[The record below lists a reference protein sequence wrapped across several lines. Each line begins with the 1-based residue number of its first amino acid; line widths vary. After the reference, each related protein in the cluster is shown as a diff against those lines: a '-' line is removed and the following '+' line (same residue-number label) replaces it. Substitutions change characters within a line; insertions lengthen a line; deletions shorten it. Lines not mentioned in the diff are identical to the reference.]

1 MQYVDYQHM
10 IVNEINEIYLVLIL
24 FTCIYKYHIFK
35 LFPISYELS
44 YKPIF
49 SKQQCILISDLQI
62 TYTVQLTNSFEKSL
76 IYLIY
81 IQRLILIFQISFIFF
96 FIKFHKSI
104 CYMYLF
110 IIAIFFFW
118 DCTGINIMHT
128 EYFRDVTYCFYTHIR
143 NITFKMYTI
152 AHSWLCVKH
161 FTRIVLSA

>member
-1 MQYVDYQHM
+1 MKYILYWSYLHAF
-10 IVNEINEIYLVLIL
+10 INI
-24 FTCIYKYHIFK
+24 T
-35 LFPISYELS
+35 
-44 YKPIF
+44 F
-49 SKQQCILISDLQI
+49 S
-62 TYTVQLTNSFEKSL
+62 NSFQYLMNFHISRFVLNNNVFWSLICKYVYSTINKFFWKSL

-81 IQRLILIFQISFIFF
+81 IQRLILIFQFFFHFF

-110 IIAIFFFW
+110 IIAIFFL

-128 EYFRDVTYCFYTHIR
+128 EYFRDVTYCVYTHIR

>member
-1 MQYVDYQHM
+1 MKYILYWSYLHAF
-10 IVNEINEIYLVLIL
+10 INI
-24 FTCIYKYHIFK
+24 T
-35 LFPISYELS
+35 
-44 YKPIF
+44 F
-49 SKQQCILISDLQI
+49 S
-62 TYTVQLTNSFEKSL
+62 NSFQYLMNFHISRFVLNNNVFLSLICKYVYSTINKFFWKSL

-81 IQRLILIFQISFIFF
+81 IQRLILIFQIFFIFFF

-110 IIAIFFFW
+110 IIAIFFL

-128 EYFRDVTYCFYTHIR
+128 EYFRDVTYCVYTHIR

>member
-1 MQYVDYQHM
+1 MKYILYWSYLHAF
-10 IVNEINEIYLVLIL
+10 INI
-24 FTCIYKYHIFK
+24 T
-35 LFPISYELS
+35 
-44 YKPIF
+44 F
-49 SKQQCILISDLQI
+49 S
-62 TYTVQLTNSFEKSL
+62 NSFQYLMNFHISRFVLNNNVFWSL
-76 IYLIY
+76 ICKYVYSTINKFFWKIFNLSNIY
-81 IQRLILIFQISFIFF
+81 TTINTNFPNFFHFF

-110 IIAIFFFW
+110 IIAIFFW

-128 EYFRDVTYCFYTHIR
+128 EYFRDVTYGVYTHIR

>member
-35 LFPISYELS
+35 LFPIYLMN
-44 YKPIF
+44 F
-49 SKQQCILISDLQI
+49 HISRFFLNNN
-62 TYTVQLTNSFEKSL
+62 VFWSL
-76 IYLIY
+76 ICKYVYSTINTFFWKIFNLSNIY
-81 IQRLILIFQISFIFF
+81 TTINTNFPNFFHFF
-96 FIKFHKSI
+96 FYQIPQVNLLHVPVYN
-104 CYMYLF
+104 CN
-110 IIAIFFFW
+110 FFFW

-128 EYFRDVTYCFYTHIR
+128 EYFRDVTYCVYTHIR

>member
-1 MQYVDYQHM
+1 MKYILYWSYLHAFINITFSNSFQYLMNFHISRFFLNNNVFWS
-10 IVNEINEIYLVLIL
+10 LI
-24 FTCIYKYHIFK
+24 CKYV
-35 LFPISYELS
+35 
-44 YKPIF
+44 
-49 SKQQCILISDLQI
+49 
-62 TYTVQLTNSFEKSL
+62 YTVQLTNSFEKSL

-81 IQRLILIFQISFIFF
+81 IQRLILIFQIFFIFF

-110 IIAIFFFW
+110 IIAIFFL

-128 EYFRDVTYCFYTHIR
+128 EYFRDVTYCVYTHIR

>member
-1 MQYVDYQHM
+1 MKYILYWSYLHAF
-10 IVNEINEIYLVLIL
+10 INI
-24 FTCIYKYHIFK
+24 T
-35 LFPISYELS
+35 
-44 YKPIF
+44 F
-49 SKQQCILISDLQI
+49 S
-62 TYTVQLTNSFEKSL
+62 NSFQYLMNFHISRFVLNKNVFWSL
-76 IYLIY
+76 ICKYVYSTINKFFWKIFNLSNIY
-81 IQRLILIFQISFIFF
+81 TTINTNFPNFFHFF

-110 IIAIFFFW
+110 IIAIFFL

-128 EYFRDVTYCFYTHIR
+128 EYFRDVTYGVYTHIR